1 MRKNV
6 TPVELAVKECVGHN
20 VGLGWTLKEKQEK
33 MPMDRRQER
42 ESVNAQLSSQVQDTQ
57 RDLITPFNRM
67 LRFLLH
73 QHVA

>member
-6 TPVELAVKECVGHN
+6 APVELAVKEYVGHN

-33 MPMDRRQER
+33 IPKDRRQER
-42 ESVNAQLSSQVQDTQ
+42 ENVYAQLSSQVPDTQ
-57 RDLITPFNRM
+57 HNVITPFNRM